1 MSKSPLVKISEFDFF
16 ISREMVSKLL
26 PFVMFLFMLG
36 MLYIANAHYANKV
49 VVGSGKV
56 MNHIKELRSEY
67 ISVKKD
73 LMTNSKQTEVFQRL
87 EGTGLKPL
95 GKPPVKILYKGAD
108 EEE

>member
-1 MSKSPLVKISEFDFF
+1 MAKSLLVKISEFDFF
-16 ISREMVSKLL
+16 MSREMVQKLL
-26 PFVMFLFMLG
+26 PFVLFLFLLG
-36 MLYIANAHYANKV
+36 IIYIANAHYSNKV

-67 ISVKKD
+67 ISIKKD

-95 GKPPVKILYKGAD
+95 GKPPVKILYKGTD
-108 EEE
+108 LE